1 MRGVGG
7 GLVGGQQVDEEFYF
21 AQASDVTVEADGG
34 ADVEA
39 VEDVYFLVVDVPVV
53 IFVEGLCEKAW
64 LEVEGGGEGG
74 IDVTEV
80 VVNSVTNVVLERDGE
95 RISGTG
101 TGNGPIDSAFTA
113 IEQCIGHHYELDDFQ
128 IQAVTEGRESLG
140 STLVRLRSNG
150 KLYSGNGISSDIVG
164 ASIRAYINALNKIAY
179 EESQR

>member
-1 MRGVGG
+1 MDGGLLKDVAEAEHAGLRGVGG

-80 VVNSVTNVVLERDGE
+80 G
-95 RISGTG
+95 
-101 TGNGPIDSAFTA
+101 
-113 IEQCIGHHYELDDFQ
+113 
-128 IQAVTEGRESLG
+128 
-140 STLVRLRSNG
+140 
-150 KLYSGNGISSDIVG
+150 YSFV
-164 ASIRAYINALNKIAY
+164 
-179 EESQR
+179 